1 MEVQLEEEYDDKQ
14 RVLRE
19 KRDLESKLM
28 TAQEQVQTQH
38 NTNIADSIQH
48 YTQQRITQYYT
59 I

>member
-28 TAQEQVQTQH
+28 TAQEQVRTQH

-48 YTQQRITQYYT
+48 YTQQSITQYYT

>member
-14 RVLRE
+14 KVLRE

-28 TAQEQVQTQH
+28 TAQEQVRAQH
-38 NTNIADSIQH
+38 NTNTADSIQH
-48 YTQQRITQYYT
+48 YTQQSITQCYT